1 MKKPFEIDKTRYSSF
16 KKLLKVTAY
25 INLFI
30 SHIKN
35 KRKLD
40 KELTANK
47 INRTELMWIK
57 SIQVKHYLSNK
68 RQLNEKQR
76 QCQLNPKLHQ
86 DGIIR
91 LHGGFINADL
101 PEDAKLPILLQ
112 RQEHFSRLLIQDINH
127 KIHHCGYC
135 IRLH

>member
-1 MKKPFEIDKTRYSSF
+1 MIIDISGIALGENKVKMRKPFEIDESRYSSF

-25 INLFI
+25 TNLFI
-30 SHIKN
+30 NHIKN

-68 RQLNEKQR
+68 R
-76 QCQLNPKLHQ
+76 
-86 DGIIR
+86 
-91 LHGGFINADL
+91 
-101 PEDAKLPILLQ
+101 
-112 RQEHFSRLLIQDINH
+112 
-127 KIHHCGYC
+127 
-135 IRLH
+135 